1 MVLKIL
7 LFIWITAIIV
17 PLLFRFSKRKRGS
30 SYSDFIQVAMILS
43 DRENEN
49 VLQLNTNQS
58 TVSLRMD
65 LMYRSTYAAQFRMY
79 LLSDFESVPYAMN
92 DGPVQGFQEV
102 RIAPSEEILCA
113 QNQIRIENLS
123 RQVNDLCIV
132 LVGMDH
138 DLLFKK
144 RFQILYE
151 KGEKAARE
159 EDMKMIP
166 TAGETKHSSTPL
178 SDFSAVQLD
187 FGRSI
192 KEEAYQKAFLAD
204 PAPFTVAAVL
214 FEEAACAFTFLGYA
228 EAERKPFALRLPP
241 FPREGRYR
249 LLLFPYPDQ
258 YEKSFL
264 YTYKAML
271 WSSPLA
277 VKIDTKQNA
286 VCRGAPAE

>member
-7 LFIWITAIIV
+7 LFILITAIIA
-17 PLLFRFSKRKRGS
+17 PLLICFSKKKRGS

-92 DGPVQGFQEV
+92 DGPAQRFQEV

-138 DLLFKK
+138 DLLFTK

-166 TAGETKHSSTPL
+166 TAGETKQSSTPL

-192 KEEAYQKAFLAD
+192 KKEAYQKAFLAD

-214 FEEAACAFTFLGYA
+214 FEEDACAFTFLGYV
-228 EAERKPFALRLPP
+228 EAERKPFALHLPP
-241 FPREGRYR
+241 FPQEGRYR

-277 VKIDTKQNA
+277 VKTDTKQRA
-286 VCRGAPAE
+286 VCRGVPAE

>member
-7 LFIWITAIIV
+7 LFILIAAIIV
-17 PLLFRFSKRKRGS
+17 PLLFRFVKKNRGS

-92 DGPVQGFQEV
+92 DGPVQSFQEV

-113 QNQIRIENLS
+113 QNQIGIENLS

-151 KGEKAARE
+151 KGEKAACE
-159 EDMKMIP
+159 ENLKTIP
-166 TAGETKHSSTPL
+166 TAGETNQSSTTL

-187 FGRSI
+187 FGQFIR
-192 KEEAYQKAFLAD
+192 EEAYQKAFLAD

-214 FEEAACAFTFLGYA
+214 FEEDACAFTFLGYA

-241 FPREGRYR
+241 FPREGRCR
-249 LLLFPYPDQ
+249 LLLFPYPYQ

-277 VKIDTKQNA
+277 VKTDTK
-286 VCRGAPAE
+286 